1 MLEELG
7 LSAIRDRH
15 PYTLSGGQRQRLALA
30 SILVHKPAVLIAD
43 EPTAALNWQD
53 ATEILELLAL
63 FNKDGGTVVIITHDL
78 DLLWQVTD
86 RVAVLGEGKVV
97 GLGSMVE
104 LSQMDHPI
112 IREYFDGPRGRAAQ
126 EQAQKLNKG

>member
-1 MLEELG
+1 MG

-78 DLLWQVTD
+78 DA
-86 RVAVLGEGKVV
+86 VARYTTRTVVMGGGEVK
-97 GLGSMVE
+97 L
-104 LSQMDHPI
+104 
-112 IREYFDGPRGRAAQ
+112 DGPTSRPG
-126 EQAQKLNKG
+126 